1 MLLHTVKVTWR
12 LSGVLCMLYIC
23 THSLL
28 VLILLHLQRKL
39 EEAQKVIEHERTE
52 EAQLRQ
58 TIAELE
64 SGNKGLM
71 VT

>member
-1 MLLHTVKVTWR
+1 
-12 LSGVLCMLYIC
+12 MLYIC